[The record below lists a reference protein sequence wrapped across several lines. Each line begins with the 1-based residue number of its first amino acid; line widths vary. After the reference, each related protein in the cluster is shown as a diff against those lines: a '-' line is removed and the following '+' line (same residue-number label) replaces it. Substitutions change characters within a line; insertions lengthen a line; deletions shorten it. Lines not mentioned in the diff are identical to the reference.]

1 LEKHILDVRAAEFGV
16 GRTDNTVPHDFG
28 WNHIGCSCS
37 ELVWVI
43 DQISANGDA
52 HAVGI
57 ILLGPMDY
65 DNVHL
70 GDGAVFG
77 DAPDFIMGEKK
88 DSVSANSG
96 T

>member
-1 LEKHILDVRAAEFGV
+1 
-16 GRTDNTVPHDFG
+16 
-28 WNHIGCSCS
+28 
-37 ELVWVI
+37 
-43 DQISANGDA
+43 
-52 HAVGI
+52 
-57 ILLGPMDY
+57 MDY